1 MSTQPSSTK
10 AEARLDRLDGLRGVA
25 ALAVVFYHYTVRWT
39 EPFHL
44 ETLYPFGTIFPDAFP
59 FLVGAGDFGVR
70 LFFVTSGFVILLTLE
85 KSSGLLE
92 FGVRRIARLWPTMLV
107 CATLSTLIIN
117 LSGFADRVP
126 SVARFEVTP
135 LEYFSSIF
143 FIDPNLVASVLG
155 APRSHWVEGVYWTLW
170 AEVRFYALI
179 AIVWFLFGR
188 RFFKWAW
195 LGLLCASVATAAGI
209 APVSDSYSV
218 SLLLTLLLQPGYLA
232 WFSFGIVA
240 YKAWK
245 HEFGLAEL
253 AILGTCILSAFWIE
267 PGNMIGINLAV
278 LVAFLI
284 AIFRGPWTGFL
295 TFGPLL
301 SIGLASY
308 PLYLFHE
315 RFGVILLHDLG
326 HSGVPSA
333 ILLPGM
339 FVAAIAAALIIHRLI
354 EEPSRQWIRRR
365 TQSHVISLQNKW
377 RFLKFRNGDTS

>member
-1 MSTQPSSTK
+1 MGAQLSPTK
-10 AEARLDRLDGLRGVA
+10 ADTRLDRLDGLRGIA
-25 ALAVVFYHYTVRWT
+25 ALAVVLYHYTVRWT
-39 EPFHL
+39 EPYHR
-44 ETLYPFGTIFPDAFP
+44 ETLYPFGTIFPDTFP

-92 FGVRRIARLWPTMLV
+92 FAFRRIARLWPTMLV

-135 LEYFSSIF
+135 LEYFSSVF
-143 FIDPNLVASVLG
+143 FIAPNLVASVIG

-170 AEVRFYALI
+170 AEVRFYAVI
-179 AIVWFLFGR
+179 AIVWYLFGR

-195 LGLLCASVATAAGI
+195 L
-209 APVSDSYSV
+209 
-218 SLLLTLLLQPGYLA
+218 SLLLTSVAAGAGSPVFESYWAQRILTLILQPGYLA

-245 HEFGLAEL
+245 REFGAVEL

-267 PGNMIGINLAV
+267 PSTMVGINLTV
-278 LVAFLI
+278 LLAFLI
-284 AIFRGPWTGFL
+284 AILRGPWTRFL

-326 HSGVPSA
+326 NAGVPTA

-339 FVAAIAAALIIHRLI
+339 FITAIAAALIIHRLI
-354 EEPSRQWIRRR
+354 ETPSRQWIRRR
-365 TQSHVISLQNKW
+365 THSQITLLQNEW
-377 RFLKFRNGDTS
+377 RFLKFRNRDTS